1 MPDFDALT
9 RDELYVLC
17 KQLWEQVQLLEPL
30 RARIA
35 ALEAEI
41 ERLKKDPPS
50 GVARAVPS
58 FVKPSRAPRPKKPK
72 KKRPHSYV
80 RHREEP
86 TRIVEHRVQ
95 ECPDCGRKLSG
106 GWVHRV
112 RQVIEVPVVP
122 YEVIEHRFLRCRC
135 GVCGKDHVASADLS
149 GEVVGKHRIGVR
161 LMSLLVYLKQRCRM
175 PVRSIQGLLKSLWG
189 LHLSIGEI
197 AEALHAAARFGQGLY
212 EALKEKVRGS
222 PFVHGDET
230 GWREDGKGHWLW
242 SFSTPDAR
250 LFVTDKSRG
259 QSVPPRV
266 LGERYEGI
274 VVSDF
279 LSAYSYHLGLHQRCW
294 VHYLRD
300 LKALCEEHP
309 ADAGVGRWVQAVRAV
324 YDDAKAFRSEKRQER
339 VSARERFQERL
350 YALALPY
357 AKRECPQRLL
367 AQRIIRFVQE
377 MFTFVEHPG
386 VPSDNNPAERAI
398 RPAVIYRKVCGGTR
412 SPKGSATAAALMSL
426 VATWSLNGRDPLEAC
441 VQMLSGHPGIQSLSH
456 QS

>member
-1 MPDFDALT
+1 MADLDVLSREELVALAK
-9 RDELYVLC
+9 E
-17 KQLWEQVQLLEPL
+17 LWESNQLLQSEVSAL
-30 RARIA
+30 RA
-35 ALEAEI
+35 ES

-50 GVARAVPS
+50 GIARAVPS
-58 FVKPSRAPRPKKPK
+58 FVKPTRPAKPKRPK

-86 TRIVEHRVQ
+86 TKITEHAVE
-95 ECPDCGRKLSG
+95 ECPDCGRKLFG

-112 RQVIEVPVVP
+112 RQVIEIPVIR

-135 GVCGKDHVASADLS
+135 GVCGKNYVASADLS
-149 GEVVGKHRIGVR
+149 GEVIGKHRIGVR
-161 LMSLLVYLKQRCRM
+161 LMSLLVYLKQSCRM
-175 PVRSIQGLLKSLWG
+175 PVRSIQRLMKSLWG

-197 AEALHAAARFGQGLY
+197 AEALHAAARFGQGVY

-230 GWREDGKGHWLW
+230 GWREDGKNHWLW
-242 SFSTPDAR
+242 SFCTPEAR
-250 LFVTDKSRG
+250 LFVMDKSRG
-259 QSVPPRV
+259 QAVPPRV
-266 LGERYEGI
+266 LGERYGGI

-300 LKALCEEHP
+300 LKALSEGRP
-309 ADAGVGRWVQAVRAV
+309 KDMGVQQWVRDVRDL
-324 YDDAKAFRSEKRQER
+324 YDEAKAFRSDKRGER
-339 VSARERFQERL
+339 VRAREQFQERL

-367 AQRIIRFVQE
+367 AQRITRFVQE
-377 MFTFVEHPG
+377 MFTFVEHPDI
-386 VPSDNNPAERAI
+386 PSDNNPAERAL

-412 SPKGSATAAALMSL
+412 SEKGSATAATLMSL
-426 VATWSLNGRDPLEAC
+426 VGTWSLNGQDPLTAC
-441 VQMLSGHPGIQSLSH
+441 IQMLGAGSGIQSLSH
-456 QS
+456 QP